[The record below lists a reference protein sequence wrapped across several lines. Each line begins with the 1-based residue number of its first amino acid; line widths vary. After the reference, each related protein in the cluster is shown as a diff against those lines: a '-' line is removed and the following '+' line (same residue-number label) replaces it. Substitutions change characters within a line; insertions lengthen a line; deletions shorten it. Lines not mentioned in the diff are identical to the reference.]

1 MDTYE
6 RLRAI
11 LDSHP
16 DIAPKAEAIDEILRI
31 LFTPQEAV
39 VDVTMSSKAKDPE
52 LIARKAGSIDNPSF
66 NVMLTQK
73 TGSCYN

>member
-1 MDTYE
+1 MDTNE

-11 LDSHP
+11 LNSQP
-16 DIAPKAEAIDEILRI
+16 AAAPKAEAIDEILRI
-31 LFTPQEAV
+31 PFTPQEAV
-39 VDVTMSSKAKDPE
+39 VVVIMSSKAKGPE